1 MLMKTEDIE
10 KIYAGWLG
18 KMIGIRMGAPI
29 EGFSYEQIKNIY
41 GEPDGSPGPPGPV
54 KCIVNPSFLLQAKP
68 NILNKILVLA
78 F

>member
-41 GEPDGSPGPPGPV
+41 GEPDGYLFDYRGNEFAATKGKQS
-54 KCIVNPSFLLQAKP
+54 KRRMWQTHY
-68 NILNKILVLA
+68 
-78 F
+78 